1 MEHVPSH
8 FEYLHKNLKA
18 FRYLVLMGGRSS
30 MKSWSI
36 ATLVIARAVSQSS
49 CDQVVFQ
56 HDITHAREGTH
67 KLLTETIKRLGF
79 SHLFQFTEATTGSLT
94 ITNTINGNKI
104 IFREFK
110 KEDKVKG
117 LESYRHV
124 WIDEADQMTE
134 SAFNKLNDT
143 LRTYKDT
150 TLALTF
156 NPVSPFCWIKTRFVD
171 KAMSEEFSIN
181 NPINRY
187 HNVKGFKELPE
198 GLWGNRKRRILIHWS
213 SYLQNQF
220 LSDEWFEERDTLF
233 NEKEA
238 YWRINEM
245 GYFGTPEGLIF
256 SGFEVKEFD
265 EEMLS
270 DKLRYG
276 LDWGWVHPATVM
288 KTALVNNTL
297 YIIDEIYE
305 SYLENEKLYDKIVLK
320 GWDDEHIQADSAEP
334 KSIQTMK
341 RLGLRKIT
349 PVNKKSA
356 SVVEQLKIMQ
366 GYKIVIHPRCKNTIT
381 EFYSYKWKTD
391 KDRNSMEEP
400 VKVGDDAIDA
410 VRYSLNDVLTVKFKP
425 RSKKA
430 KIW

>member
-18 FRYLVLMGGRSS
+18 FRYLILMGGRSS

-94 ITNTINGNKI
+94 IINTINGNKI

-150 TLALTF
+150 TIALTF

-171 KAMSEEFSIN
+171 KAMSEEFAIN

-187 HNVKGFKELPE
+187 HNIKGFKELPE
-198 GLWGNRKRRILIHWS
+198 GLWGNRKRRVLIHWS

-245 GYFGTPEGLIF
+245 GYFGSPEGLCFNNFRIET
-256 SGFEVKEFD
+256 FED
-265 EEMLS
+265 EIL
-270 DKLRYG
+270 DHKNRG
-276 LDWGWVHPATVM
+276 LDWGWTDPATVSETSF
-288 KTALVNNTL
+288 KNGKL
-297 YIIDEIYE
+297 YVCDEIYG
-305 SYLENEKLYDKIVLK
+305 SGKSNRVLANDIKNK
-320 GWDDEHIQADSAEP
+320 GWGNLLIRADEAEP
-334 KSIQTMK
+334 KSINDLNDFGCKLIKT
-341 RLGLRKIT
+341 
-349 PVNKKSA
+349 NKKKTGPL
-356 SVVEQLKIMQ
+356 VQQYKIMQ
-366 GYKIVIHPRCKNTIT
+366 DWEIIIHPRCKETIK
-381 EFYSYKWKTD
+381 EFYSHKWK
-391 KDRNSMEEP
+391 KDRDGNSTDEP
-400 VKVGDDAIDA
+400 EDKYNHLIDAI
-410 VRYSLNDVLTVKFKP
+410 RYSQEERLIVKFKP